1 MTKGKRENPGMNPE
15 GVNPE
20 GTRKGFRKP
29 KDEPL
34 YVISVAARLADVHP
48 QTLRIYERK
57 GLLNPARVRNRRR
70 YSEADIEQCRLI
82 QELTQD
88 MGINLAGVKMIL
100 DLQRSLEAMRRRV
113 RALEEELEET
123 RREMEERVRQVRESF
138 RNDIVPVPRGE
149 LMLPR
154 QANPFR
160 SQTGFGVSPFPYP
173 GNSPRSRS

>member
-1 MTKGKRENPGMNPE
+1 MKESKELRRNPGVDPD
-15 GVNPE
+15 GA
-20 GTRKGFRKP
+20 RKGNRRP
-29 KDEPL
+29 GDEPL

-82 QELTQD
+82 QELTQE

-100 DLQRSLEAMRRRV
+100 DLRRSLEAMRRRIQ
-113 RALEEELEET
+113 ALEDELEEA
-123 RREMEERVRQVRESF
+123 RMEMEVRVRRVRESF

-154 QANPFR
+154 QANPFL
-160 SQTGFGVSPFPYP
+160 GFWDRRGPEE
-173 GNSPRSRS
+173 

>member
-1 MTKGKRENPGMNPE
+1 MKESKERRRNPGVDPDD
-15 GVNPE
+15 
-20 GTRKGFRKP
+20 TRKGNRGP
-29 KDEPL
+29 GDEPL

-57 GLLNPARVRNRRR
+57 GLLNPARVHNRRR

-82 QELTQD
+82 QELTQE

-100 DLQRSLEAMRRRV
+100 DLRRSLEAMRSRIQD
-113 RALEEELEET
+113 LEDELEET

-138 RNDIVPVPRGE
+138 RNDLMPVPRGE

-154 QANPFR
+154 YGDPFR
-160 SQTGFGVSPFPYP
+160 ALRA
-173 GNSPRSRS
+173 PRRAD

>member
-1 MTKGKRENPGMNPE
+1 MKERRKKTGNPE
-15 GVNPE
+15 AGAE
-20 GTRKGFRKP
+20 RAGGETRGRS
-29 KDEPL
+29 DEPL

-57 GLLNPARVRNRRR
+57 GLLSPARVRNRRR

-100 DLQRSLEAMRRRV
+100 DLQRSLEVMRGRI
-113 RALEEELEET
+113 RALEEELEEA
-123 RREMEERVRQVRESF
+123 RREMEERVRMVRESF

-154 QANPFR
+154 QANPFLGTWAR
-160 SQTGFGVSPFPYP
+160 RGPEE
-173 GNSPRSRS
+173 R